1 MLRII
6 HHIRKQRAYY
16 NDFAKALRL
25 VDDGKKSEAFHKFE
39 SMLVEHPAD
48 PYLRNQIVLL
58 ARDLHLDINLP
69 QMSGHRST

>member
-6 HHIRKQRAYY
+6 HHLRKQRAYHK
-16 NDFAKALRL
+16 DFAKALQL

-39 SMLVEHPAD
+39 SMLADHPAD

-58 ARDLHLDINLP
+58 ARDLHLKINLP
-69 QMSGHRST
+69 QMSGPRSI